1 MIFRITIHIHFAD
14 ISVSFMN
21 IACCLI
27 GYTRC
32 APPAKRLFAF
42 IANVFIYKYL
52 QQWPIKIAIQIDIL
66 RGVSEEWT
74 V

>member
-1 MIFRITIHIHFAD
+1 
-14 ISVSFMN
+14 MN